1 MQLDAPRARRE
12 QASSRAPSRDPSR
25 RMHGDACAHGLGL
38 ATNGRR
44 PSRRDAKLRGGP
56 HTSRRTFASHFLMRV
71 PDPHQLAGILG
82 HSQTRVTELYTHLL
96 PGHLDR
102 ARNAVNLSAT
112 PKIVADTVAG
122 DP

>member
-1 MQLDAPRARRE
+1 
-12 QASSRAPSRDPSR
+12 
-25 RMHGDACAHGLGL
+25 
-38 ATNGRR
+38 
-44 PSRRDAKLRGGP
+44 
-56 HTSRRTFASHFLMRV
+56 MRV